1 MVRQWNCSTRAVAS
15 VEAGWVAMGWAT
27 AVVAGVVRAETVAAT
42 ETTTEYRFARSSR
55 VIARGGRA
63 RGRVLT
69 ITPKIVIEI
78 RRGWWGGC
86 MVVHEPYG
94 ES

>member
-1 MVRQWNCSTRAVAS
+1 MLATRWGRCATDAPIAS
-15 VEAGWVAMGWAT
+15 PPFVTAT
-27 AVVAGVVRAETVAAT
+27 AANATAETVAAT

-69 ITPKIVIEI
+69 ITPKIGDCN
-78 RRGWWGGC
+78 RGW
-86 MVVHEPYG
+86 
-94 ES
+94 